1 MTIRLWRRGGIHAGV
16 LSALLAAGCS
26 TSPEMPAPAATPAT
40 ASNATPSA
48 VTPAAVVP
56 VADEPLVPVAL
67 PDLSSVAAPVR
78 AQLQARDAVLRA
90 ALANPA
96 ASVEERAGRY
106 GQLGDVLM
114 AATFFDEARL
124 CYRHAAALDVGAG
137 AAIEEE
143 LQAYNPLIPD
153 GDNLK
158 ATFMLEYED
167 VGERQVALA
176 SLRGVEH
183 RVWLEVAGHGRV
195 FGIADEDLDR
205 GDEDKTS
212 AVHFLRFQ
220 LEDAA
225 IAAFRHG
232 AAVKFGIDHP
242 AYQAEAELSPSARE
256 ALAADLS

>member
-1 MTIRLWRRGGIHAGV
+1 MQKLTRADLLTLEAYHDQRADMRRAVLAHKAQRKVFIGAHAGLYFEDRLTV
-16 LSALLAAGCS
+16 QYQIQ
-26 TSPEMPAPAATPAT
+26 EM
-40 ASNATPSA
+40 
-48 VTPAAVVP
+48 
-56 VADEPLVPVAL
+56 
-67 PDLSSVAAPVR
+67 
-78 AQLQARDAVLRA
+78 LR
-90 ALANPA
+90 
-96 ASVEERAGRY
+96 VERIY
-106 GQLGDVLM
+106 
-114 AATFFDEARL
+114 
-124 CYRHAAALDVGAG
+124 AG